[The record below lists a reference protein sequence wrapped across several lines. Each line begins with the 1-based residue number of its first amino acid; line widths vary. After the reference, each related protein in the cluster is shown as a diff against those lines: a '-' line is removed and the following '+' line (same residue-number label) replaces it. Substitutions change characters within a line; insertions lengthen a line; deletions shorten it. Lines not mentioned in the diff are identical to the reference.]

1 MSALTV
7 ALTVTESDRLAE
19 CEATIERGFR
29 TFAEVGSALLE
40 IRDSR
45 LYRSEF
51 GTFEDYCQTRWGMDR
66 RNANRTIEAAIVVG
80 ELGSI
85 DPKLAPTNV
94 GQARELV
101 GLPAETAAAV
111 MTAAV
116 DATGGK
122 PTAAAIREARDEI
135 APKPNHVITETRTT
149 VETLTVDAETGELLD
164 QPEPAPKLPPI
175 RKPAWQLAAEAE
187 RQNAEQ
193 EVRSIAAALM
203 NLSSVQYPE
212 ARTRIRAAFAKHAD
226 AAPPNDRAMHNPNR
240 IRDLAGWLNTYAD
253 EMEQS

>member
-1 MSALTV
+1 MTALAV

-19 CEATIERGFR
+19 CEATIERGFQ
-29 TFAEVGSALLE
+29 TFAEVGTALLE

-51 GTFEDYCQTRWGMDR
+51 GTFEDYCQTRWGMTR
-66 RNANRTIEAAIVVG
+66 AYANRTIAAAQVVA
-80 ELGSI
+80 
-85 DPKLAPTNV
+85 DLAPMGAIPTSER
-94 GQARELV
+94 QARELV

-116 DATGGK
+116 DATDGK
-122 PTAAAIREARDEI
+122 PTAAAIREAREEI
-135 APKPNHVITETRTT
+135 APKPKHVVTETRTT

-226 AAPPNDRAMHNPNR
+226 AAPPNDRAMHTPER
-240 IRDLAGWLNTYAD
+240 IRALAGWLNTYAD
-253 EMEQS
+253 EMER

>member
-19 CEATIERGFR
+19 CEATIERGFQ

-51 GTFEDYCQTRWGMDR
+51 GTFEDYCQTRWSMTR
-66 RNANRTIEAAIVVG
+66 AYANRTIAAAQVVA
-80 ELGSI
+80 
-85 DPKLAPTNV
+85 DLAPMGAIPTSER
-94 GQARELV
+94 QARELV

-164 QPEPAPKLPPI
+164 QPGPAPKLPPI

>member
-19 CEATIERGFR
+19 CEATIERGFQ

-51 GTFEDYCQTRWGMDR
+51 GTFEDYCQTRWGMTAR
-66 RNANRTIEAAIVVG
+66 HANRTIEAAVIVA
-80 ELGSI
+80 ELG
-85 DPKLAPTNV
+85 PMGPAPTTER
-94 GQARELV
+94 QARELV

-116 DATGGK
+116 EATEGR
-122 PTAAAIREARDEI
+122 PTAAAIREAREEI

>member
-1 MSALTV
+1 MSVPTV

-19 CEATIERGFR
+19 CEATIERGFQ
-29 TFAEVGSALLE
+29 TFAEVGTALLE
-40 IRDSR
+40 IRDAR

-51 GTFEDYCQTRWGMDR
+51 GTFEDYCRERWNMSAR
-66 RNANRTIEAAIVVG
+66 HATRTIDAAQVIATIG
-80 ELGSI
+80 PIGPI
-85 DPKLAPTNV
+85 PTTES
-94 GQARELV
+94 QARELV

-111 MTAAV
+111 MTAAM
-116 DATGGK
+116 DATDGK
-122 PTAAAIREARDEI
+122 PTAAAIREAREEI
-135 APKPNHVITETRTT
+135 APKPKHVVTETRTT

-240 IRDLAGWLNTYAD
+240 IRELAGWLNTYAD
-253 EMEQS
+253 EMER

>member
-19 CEATIERGFR
+19 CEATIERGQQ
-29 TFAEVGSALLE
+29 TFIEVGNALSE
-40 IRDSR
+40 IRDAR

-51 GTFEDYCQTRWGMDR
+51 GTFEEYCRERWGWSDSRARQM
-66 RNANRTIEAAIVVG
+66 IAAAETV
-80 ELGSI
+80 
-85 DPKLAPTNV
+85 TNV
-94 GQARELV
+94 TVLGAVAPANEGQARELV

-116 DATGGK
+116 GATDGK
-122 PTAAAIREARDEI
+122 PTAAAIREAREEI
-135 APKPNHVITETRTT
+135 APKPKHVVTETRTT

-203 NLSSVQYPE
+203 NLSSMQYPE

-253 EMEQS
+253 EMER

>member
-1 MSALTV
+1 MSVPTV

-19 CEATIERGFR
+19 CEATIERGFQ
-29 TFAEVGSALLE
+29 TFAEVGTALLE
-40 IRDSR
+40 IRDAR

-51 GTFEDYCQTRWGMDR
+51 GTFEDYCRERWNFTGR
-66 RNANRTIEAAIVVG
+66 RAHQLIASAEVVRELETGTIVH
-80 ELGSI
+80 L
-85 DPKLAPTNV
+85 PTTES
-94 GQARELV
+94 QARELV

-116 DATGGK
+116 DATDGK
-122 PTAAAIREARDEI
+122 PTAAAIREAREEI
-135 APKPNHVITETRTT
+135 APKPKHVVTETRTT

-253 EMEQS
+253 EMER